1 MYDLGSVFKSNFKA
15 SCAYHAIT
23 IFAVFLRKIQPYFLL
38 FAFFFTFSLESKR
51 NLTWPDSSLSG
62 KKCGFGL
69 IDGHTSCREFNV
81 GEGFLPVL
89 LT

>member
-1 MYDLGSVFKSNFKA
+1 MLTMQLPSLRF
-15 SCAYHAIT
+15 
-23 IFAVFLRKIQPYFLL
+23 FLRKIQPDFLL

-69 IDGHTSCREFNV
+69 IDGHTRLVASLVCVKGFFLSCKHE
-81 GEGFLPVL
+81 
-89 LT
+89 TH